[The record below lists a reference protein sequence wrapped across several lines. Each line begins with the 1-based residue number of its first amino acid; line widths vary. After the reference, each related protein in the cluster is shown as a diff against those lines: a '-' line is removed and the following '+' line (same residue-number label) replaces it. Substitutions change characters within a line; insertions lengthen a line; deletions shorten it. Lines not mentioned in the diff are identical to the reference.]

1 MRETGAGVLVK
12 SGFDGVQARVV
23 ANELRSEAW
32 QSAVGMAA
40 IIAATSYLHI
50 SFADRVA
57 PQILWPWLL
66 VMYAGVAVWFTS
78 LTVLTLRRPA
88 EGEIVA
94 VWIPLARGLMSIFNL
109 AITAGVWIF
118 MPASDPGMQMVIV
131 LLLVWFVTTQLLGS
145 TEATQVALP
154 AILGVIGSL
163 ILYFLVTPG
172 PNRPALI
179 AFLVAFGATSMA
191 LRGFIRAS
199 VIRSVEAR
207 VLSERAAGIL
217 QQALDVTA
225 AERDAKTRFLQSATH
240 DLQQPVQ
247 AASLYFDNALA
258 ADTPEERDRAAVGA
272 RNAFTSTRTLLE
284 HMLEHLR
291 LEAGAVQLR
300 PVPLP
305 LGPLIA
311 AVAREH
317 EPAARAAG
325 VTLRVVPT
333 RLEAVADAPALS
345 RALGNLIGNAVK
357 HARGERV
364 LIGARRRSAD
374 EIDLWVIDDGEGI
387 PASEADGLFED
398 FAQGSASAGRGG
410 FGLGLSSVRR
420 IAILLGG
427 AAGLDRR
434 WTGGCAFYIRLPGAG
449 LRRADHRQTPR
460 IRTADAPKPMIQAGR
475 S

>member
-12 SGFDGVQARVV
+12 SEFDGVQARVV

-40 IIAATSYLHI
+40 IVAATAYLHVT
-50 SFADRVA
+50 FDDRVA
-57 PQILWPWLL
+57 PLVLGSWLL
-66 VMYAGVAVWFTS
+66 AMYSGVAVWLVS
-78 LTVLTLRRPA
+78 LTILTLRRPS
-88 EGEIVA
+88 ETEIVR
-94 VWIPLARGLMSIFNL
+94 VWIPLARGLMSVFNI
-109 AITAGVWIF
+109 AITASVWIF
-118 MPASDPGMQMVIV
+118 MPAADPGMQIVIV

-145 TEATQVALP
+145 TEATQVAVP

-163 ILYFLVTPG
+163 ILYFLVTPT
-172 PNRPALI
+172 PNRLALI
-179 AFLVAFGATSMA
+179 AFLLAFGATSMA

-199 VIRSVEAR
+199 VVRSVEAR
-207 VLSERAAGIL
+207 VLSEQAAETL
-217 QQALDVTA
+217 KQALEVTA
-225 AERDAKTRFLQSATH
+225 ADRDAKTRFIQSATH

-247 AASLYFDNALA
+247 AASLYFDHALA
-258 ADTPEERDRAAVGA
+258 ADTAEERDRAAVGA
-272 RNAFTSTRTLLE
+272 RSAFASTRTLLE

-300 PVPLP
+300 PVALP

-325 VTLRVVPT
+325 MTLRIVPT
-333 RLEAVADAPALS
+333 RLTVMGDATALT

-364 LIGARRRSAD
+364 LIGARRRPD
-374 EIDLWVIDDGEGI
+374 GDIDLWVIDDGEGI
-387 PASEADGLFED
+387 PASEADSLFED
-398 FAQGSASAGRGG
+398 FAQGAASAGRGG

-420 IAILLGG
+420 IAHLLDG

-434 WTGGCAFYIRLPGAG
+434 WSGGSAFYIRLQGARD
-449 LRRADHRQTPR
+449 RRAD
-460 IRTADAPKPMIQAGR
+460 R
-475 S
+475 SAA